1 MAAEHEFIDLSD
13 AKRGLTRTVDSV
25 EQVFT
30 IRIRS
35 SHGVGTDDMRNL
47 IQTKHEVLDIEQ
59 VNRKVFVQ

>member
-1 MAAEHEFIDLSD
+1 MTTKSEFIDLSST
-13 AKRGLTRTVDSV
+13 KHGLTRTVDSV

-35 SHGVGTDDMRNL
+35 SHGVGVDDMRNL

-59 VNRKVFVQ
+59 VDRKVFVQ